1 MITFVVYM
9 RVLPEN
15 AQAYEAAF
23 AAMREKVFANEPGAI
38 HYALSKSADDPT
50 RYMAIEVYRD
60 EAALAAHAGAD
71 YLKSAMVIAAPLV
84 DAEDYD
90 CQRYE
95 GV

>member
-23 AAMREKVFANEPGAI
+23 TAMRDKVLANEPGAI
-38 HYALSKSADDPT
+38 HYALSKSAEDPT

-60 EAALAAHAGAD
+60 EAALEAHADTD
-71 YLKSAMVIAAPLV
+71 YLKSSIAITTPLV
-84 DAEDYD
+84 VAEGYD
-90 CQRYE
+90 CKRYE